1 MDTYI
6 CEKPSQGADLAKV
19 LAQGKPVSKQK
30 GCIYGSNNSWCV
42 TWGVGHLLELPKP
55 EEFDP
60 ERWGSWTLASLPI
73 MPETWRWKV
82 NSRTA
87 DQFKLVKEILKKTK
101 TAYIATDFGR
111 EGEAIGRSLL
121 DECKFKGQVRRVVL
135 RSLDPKSIEKALS
148 SILGGEA
155 TIPLYHSALS
165 RSRADYLV
173 GMNLTRL
180 YTVLGQM
187 IGYKET
193 LNIGRV
199 LTPIV
204 NLVVERDLAI
214 KTFVKSPY
222 WTLNTTVTTASGSF
236 IAKWQPEAHC
246 DSEGRCVNAQHAQT
260 IQRALT
266 NATGTIEGAAYEH
279 ESEVA
284 PLPFDLTS
292 LQQYAN
298 KRWGY
303 TAEQVLGIAQAL
315 YETHKVTTYP
325 RTDSRYIPEEQRD
338 DVAQIF
344 TTLASVNPEYAAL
357 VNAADAL
364 ADSRVFN
371 TKKVV
376 EHHAIIPTNNPANLA
391 SLSEEEKHIFDAV
404 CRFYIAQFMP
414 VHEYL
419 QTKISV
425 RVNAALLTA
434 SGRTPL
440 IAGWKSAFTSAEAI
454 APKDE
459 EDEAD
464 DQSTDNQGSLPRLTT
479 GQACTS
485 SNASLSEKSTAP
497 PRNFTEA
504 SLLGAMENISRF
516 VTDERFKKILNETSG
531 IGTPATRAG
540 IIAGAVE
547 RNFLTRKGRKLLA
560 TEKAFA
566 LMSILPAAI
575 KSPSMTAA
583 WEQDLGRVAAGEMS
597 MDAFMVKITQWISTV
612 TNQLCSMSTE
622 LTKKDGLLW
631 TAFANAKPPT
641 VDCPLCAA
649 EMHRIKGSNG
659 YFWACQAEKDKCGK
673 TFNDVK
679 GKPDLGAK
687 ASTAGVTGSAKEKDA
702 PFCDE
707 CGKPMVLRKGKPN
720 GAKRASSFWSCSGYP
735 TCKCTMPV
743 KKK

>member
-121 DECKFKGQVRRVVL
+121 DECNFKGQVRRVVL

-155 TIPLYHSALS
+155 TIPLYHSALA

-214 KTFVKSPY
+214 KIFVKSPY

-260 IQRALT
+260 IQRAL
-266 NATGTIEGAAYEH
+266 
-279 ESEVA
+279 
-284 PLPFDLTS
+284 
-292 LQQYAN
+292 
-298 KRWGY
+298 
-303 TAEQVLGIAQAL
+303 
-315 YETHKVTTYP
+315 
-325 RTDSRYIPEEQRD
+325 
-338 DVAQIF
+338 
-344 TTLASVNPEYAAL
+344 
-357 VNAADAL
+357 
-364 ADSRVFN
+364 
-371 TKKVV
+371 
-376 EHHAIIPTNNPANLA
+376 
-391 SLSEEEKHIFDAV
+391 
-404 CRFYIAQFMP
+404 
-414 VHEYL
+414 
-419 QTKISV
+419 
-425 RVNAALLTA
+425 
-434 SGRTPL
+434 
-440 IAGWKSAFTSAEAI
+440 
-454 APKDE
+454 
-459 EDEAD
+459 
-464 DQSTDNQGSLPRLTT
+464 
-479 GQACTS
+479 
-485 SNASLSEKSTAP
+485 
-497 PRNFTEA
+497 
-504 SLLGAMENISRF
+504 
-516 VTDERFKKILNETSG
+516 
-531 IGTPATRAG
+531 
-540 IIAGAVE
+540 
-547 RNFLTRKGRKLLA
+547 
-560 TEKAFA
+560 
-566 LMSILPAAI
+566 
-575 KSPSMTAA
+575 
-583 WEQDLGRVAAGEMS
+583 
-597 MDAFMVKITQWISTV
+597 STV

-622 LTKKDGLLW
+622 LTKKEGLLW

-659 YFWACQAEKDKCGK
+659 FFWACQAEKDKCGK

-687 ASTAGVTGSAKEKDA
+687 ASTTGVTGSAKEKDA